1 MQSIMLASPLK
12 RYHSVSGSTVVFC
25 RLFSASSTSTSKSI
39 VVKSQHPSLSPRYF
53 SSSSN
58 VLSIIRNNNGGCN
71 DHLLQ
76 TSTDKGIMH
85 AHTNPKMTTLLFQ
98 QQERRHCFTN
108 DSTKRYIRTRAAPGS
123 GKGKKKKKKVNP
135 KSMIKN
141 IPEET
146 TESSST
152 DEKIMVLDDK
162 GTAKEKNDN
171 SSSLDQSKRAITYE
185 NEAEF
190 DQRNPLL
197 YKRAPHRTFL
207 PRTLLTMTSFHTA
220 YWTWYVL
227 DFIPAMNVNI
237 TSSAVD
243 DPSLYI
249 VDPTVGY
256 VGLGLAIFMSIGS
269 WVYPSYLISEVRS
282 AEGTS
287 GGLYIKTHKLPFVTV
302 PQNPGTLYRR
312 KEVTIDNTK
321 DVTKIL
327 YDLNGDLRLFNGHLG
342 LRSNDQKANLLLDIR
357 DGEEEVLMEDVLL
370 NSLLKNGVGKAPVKR
385 RK

>member
-1 MQSIMLASPLK
+1 
-12 RYHSVSGSTVVFC
+12 
-25 RLFSASSTSTSKSI
+25 
-39 VVKSQHPSLSPRYF
+39 
-53 SSSSN
+53 
-58 VLSIIRNNNGGCN
+58 
-71 DHLLQ
+71 
-76 TSTDKGIMH
+76 
-85 AHTNPKMTTLLFQ
+85 
-98 QQERRHCFTN
+98 
-108 DSTKRYIRTRAAPGS
+108 
-123 GKGKKKKKKVNP
+123 
-135 KSMIKN
+135 MIKVQQ
-141 IPEET
+141 
-146 TESSST
+146 
-152 DEKIMVLDDK
+152 KK
-162 GTAKEKNDN
+162 KNDN